1 MKRKLI
7 IISML
12 PTVTFA
18 AGDGHGSPID
28 LIPPAINFFLLFG
41 FLVYKLKKP
50 IQNAFIKKAKDIS
63 DSMDRANVKAKEA
76 QAKLEIQKNK
86 LLNLDKE
93 IISLK
98 ESTEREVQSFEK
110 RYKEEI
116 DLKSMKLK
124 QDAALKLEAERKAN
138 LNKMNTEMVDLI
150 ISSAKLKVKQDQG
163 LKNKINNKIVQG
175 IN

>member
-1 MKRKLI
+1 
-7 IISML
+7 ML